1 MSNSLDIMNTCFYA
15 LWDDHKLRVRLDD
28 DLRIDEAWP
37 WAGALSQM
45 RDGLED
51 S

>member
-1 MSNSLDIMNTCFYA
+1 MSNSLDLDIMNTCFYA

-28 DLRIDEAWP
+28 DLRIDEAW
-37 WAGALSQM
+37 AGALSQM